1 MDDVLLAVGTQKGL
15 FLARRKGGNGRWEV
29 EGPRFPMQAVY
40 SVGIDTR
47 RSVPRLLA
55 GADSS
60 HFGPSVF
67 RSDDLGATWQE
78 PSRPAVRFPD
88 GTGASLE
95 RVWQLHPAGPAAP
108 DVVWAGTQPGALFRS
123 QDGGESFELVRGLW
137 EHPQRPRWDA
147 GFGGQAVH
155 TVVTHPA
162 DAGRVTVAVS
172 TGGVYRSQDGG
183 ESWAPSNSGVQATFL
198 PEEQRYPEFGQCVHK
213 IAQDAADPERLYLQN
228 HGGVYR
234 SDDGGAR
241 WQGIA
246 DGLPAEFGFAVAAH
260 RSRGD
265 VAYVFPVAADS
276 LRMPPGFRCRVY
288 RTEDAGGSWT
298 ALSDGL
304 PDEPSYG
311 VVLRDALCTDDADPG
326 GVYFG
331 NRNGEVY
338 ASADQG
344 DTWGLVAGH
353 LPDVLCVRAAVV

>member
-1 MDDVLLAVGTQKGL
+1 
-15 FLARRKGGNGRWEV
+15 
-29 EGPRFPMQAVY
+29 
-40 SVGIDTR
+40 
-47 RSVPRLLA
+47 
-55 GADSS
+55 
-60 HFGPSVF
+60 
-67 RSDDLGATWQE
+67 
-78 PSRPAVRFPD
+78 
-88 GTGASLE
+88 
-95 RVWQLHPAGPAAP
+95 
-108 DVVWAGTQPGALFRS
+108 VVWAGTQPGALFRS
-123 QDGGESFELVRGLW
+123 EDGGESFTLVRSLW
-137 EHPQRPRWDA
+137 EHPQRPLWDA

-162 DAGRVTVAVS
+162 DPARVTVAVS

-183 ESWAPSNSGVQATFL
+183 ESWAPSNAGVQATFL

-213 IAQDAADPERLYLQN
+213 VAQDAVDPERLYLQN

-260 RSRGD
+260 KSRGD

-276 LRMPPGFRCRVY
+276 FRMPPDFRCRVY

-298 ALSDGL
+298 ALSHGL
-304 PDEPSYG
+304 PEDPSYG

-344 DTWGLVAGH
+344 DTWEQVAGH

>member
-1 MDDVLLAVGTQKGL
+1 MADVLLAVGTQKGL
-15 FLARRKGGNGRWEV
+15 FLARRRGGGPRWEV
-29 EGPRFPMQAVY
+29 EGPHFPMQAVY

-47 RSVPRLLA
+47 RAAPRLLV
-55 GADSS
+55 GADNS

-67 RSDDLGATWQE
+67 HSDDLGRSWQE
-78 PSRPAVRFPD
+78 PPGPAVKFPAD
-88 GTGASLE
+88 TGSSLE

-123 QDGGESFELVRGLW
+123 QDGGESFEFVRSLW
-137 EHPQRPRWDA
+137 EHPQRPQWEA

-155 TVVTHPA
+155 TVVTHPE
-162 DAGRVTVAVS
+162 DPDLVTVAVS
-172 TGGVYRSQDGG
+172 TGGVYRSRDGG
-183 ESWAPSNSGVQATFL
+183 ASWEPSNTGVQATFL
-198 PEEQRYPEFGQCVHK
+198 PEEQRFPEFGQCVHK
-213 IAQDAADPERLYLQN
+213 VAQDAADPDRLYLQN

-234 SDDGGAR
+234 SDDGGGR
-241 WQGIA
+241 WESIA
-246 DGLPAEFGFAVAAH
+246 DGLPAEFGFAVATH
-260 RSRGD
+260 KSRGG

-276 LRMPPGFRCRVY
+276 FRMPPDFRCRVY
-288 RTEDAGGSWT
+288 RTEDAGRSWS

-304 PDEPSYG
+304 PQEPSYG
-311 VVLRDALCTDDADPG
+311 VVLRDALWTDDADPG

-344 DTWGLVAGH
+344 DSWEQVAGH

>member
-1 MDDVLLAVGTQKGL
+1 MDDVLLAMGTQKGL
-15 FLARRKGGNGRWEV
+15 FLARRDGGSRSWRI
-29 EGPRFPMQAVY
+29 EGPHFAMQAIY

-47 RSVPRLLA
+47 RATPRLLV

-67 RSDDLGATWQE
+67 RSDDLGGTWKQ
-78 PSRPAVRFPD
+78 PAAPAVKFPAD
-88 GTGASLE
+88 TGTSLE
-95 RVWQLHPAGPAAP
+95 RVWQLHPAGASAP

-123 QDGGESFELVRGLW
+123 RDGGESFELVRSLW
-137 EHPQRPRWDA
+137 EHPQRPQWNA

-162 DAGRVTVAVS
+162 DADRVTVAVS

-183 ESWAPSNSGVQATFL
+183 ASWTPSNSGVQATFM

-213 IAQDAADPERLYLQN
+213 IAQDAADPDRLYLQN

-241 WQGIA
+241 WEGIA
-246 DGLPAEFGFAVAAH
+246 DGLPAEFGFAVATH
-260 RSRGD
+260 KSRGD

-276 LRMPPGFRCRVY
+276 FRMPPDFRCRVY
-288 RTEDAGGSWT
+288 RTEDAGGSWS

-344 DTWGLVAGH
+344 DTWEQVAGH

>member
-1 MDDVLLAVGTQKGL
+1 MDDALLAVGTQKGL
-15 FLARRKGGNGRWEV
+15 FLARRRGGGRWEV
-29 EGPRFPMQAVY
+29 DGPHFPMQAVY
-40 SVGIDTR
+40 SVGVDTR
-47 RSVPRLLA
+47 RSVPRLLV

-60 HFGPSVF
+60 HFGPSVLH
-67 RSDDLGATWQE
+67 SDDLGATWRE
-78 PSRPAVRFPD
+78 PAAPAVRFPAD
-88 GTGASLE
+88 TGASLE
-95 RVWQLHPAGPAAP
+95 RVWQLHPAGPEAP

-123 QDGGESFELVRGLW
+123 QDGGESFDFVRALW
-137 EHPQRPRWDA
+137 EHPQRPRWEA

-162 DAGRVTVAVS
+162 DPDLVTVAVS
-172 TGGVYRSQDGG
+172 TGGVYRSRDGG
-183 ESWAPSNSGVQATFL
+183 GSWAPSNTGVQATFL

-234 SDDGGAR
+234 SDDGGGR
-241 WQGIA
+241 WTGIA
-246 DGLPAEFGFAVAAH
+246 GGLPAEFGFAVAAH
-260 RSRGD
+260 KHRGG

-276 LRMPPGFRCRVY
+276 FRMPPEFRCRVY
-288 RTEDAGGSWT
+288 RTQDAGGTWT

-304 PDEPSYG
+304 PQEPSYT

-344 DTWGLVAGH
+344 DSWEQVASH